1 MHEESIEIPLPRS
14 LLATSFTIDPASTT
28 QFSNN
33 TRDESGARTLLSGLI
48 CMDML
53 WERSLILYYAD
64 KHEYE
69 DFKFAW
75 DCICRP
81 ARNLDCKYT
90 SAGLDLYH
98 QEVRVTSCWGD
109 VIPDRRIDYLMEHV
123 CEPEI
128 TGMKMS
134 DEDVTVLWQG
144 LIKKVVLGQ
153 RDWEGCRDWWESC
166 RDWEKIIRDWI
177 LEEKILIFMSTN

>member
-1 MHEESIEIPLPRS
+1 
-14 LLATSFTIDPASTT
+14 
-28 QFSNN
+28 
-33 TRDESGARTLLSGLI
+33 
-48 CMDML
+48 
-53 WERSLILYYAD
+53 
-64 KHEYE
+64 
-69 DFKFAW
+69 
-75 DCICRP
+75 
-81 ARNLDCKYT
+81 
-90 SAGLDLYH
+90 
-98 QEVRVTSCWGD
+98 
-109 VIPDRRIDYLMEHV
+109 MEHV

-153 RDWEGCRDWWESC
+153 RDWEGCRDWESC